1 MVVEAKTKVELKP
14 KVDVSK
20 IVRTS
25 FDFTIEE
32 VLTVEEPVA
41 EVKEKEKSVV
51 NYTTASY
58 YNKLAELDEQESN
71 SYLMTRNFETLTRKE
86 LLVLIDK
93 AVTKDPGLYYDHD
106 KLGTVLSDDY
116 AICLFETPQAIQE
129 YLDIINER
137 DIELMEG

>member
-32 VLTVEEPVA
+32 VLPTEEPA
-41 EVKEKEKSVV
+41 KTKKEVKTVV
-51 NYTTASY
+51 SYIPASHY
-58 YNKLAELDEQESN
+58 QKLAELDEELSN
-71 SYLMTRNFETLTRKE
+71 SYLMSRGFEPLTRKE
-86 LLVLIDK
+86 LLLLIDK
-93 AVTKDPGLYYDHD
+93 AVTKDPELYYDHT
-106 KLGTVLSDDY
+106 KLGDVLRDEYNVS
-116 AICLFETPQAIQE
+116 LFEGPKDIQE
-129 YLDIINER
+129 YLDIINQR